1 MITRIHGKLVRLE
14 DEFCVLSAPPFEY
27 QILVPDFTRR
37 QLQMQMDQ
45 EVSLH
50 TLHFIEGNSSQG
62 SRLIPR
68 LIGFT
73 SEVEREFFELFCSVG
88 GLGVKKALRGMVRPV
103 QDIARSIEQQD
114 VNSLKTLPGIGG
126 KTAEKIIAELRRKMA
141 KFALMMPTETTEDGD
156 IVRDIAD
163 EVYQILVTLGWN
175 ESDARR
181 MLDAAVEEKQSYR
194 DVDELLQVVWEKNNA
209 S

>member
-68 LIGFT
+68 LI
-73 SEVEREFFELFCSVG
+73 
-88 GLGVKKALRGMVRPV
+88 
-103 QDIARSIEQQD
+103 
-114 VNSLKTLPGIGG
+114 
-126 KTAEKIIAELRRKMA
+126 
-141 KFALMMPTETTEDGD
+141 
-156 IVRDIAD
+156 
-163 EVYQILVTLGWN
+163 
-175 ESDARR
+175 
-181 MLDAAVEEKQSYR
+181 
-194 DVDELLQVVWEKNNA
+194 
-209 S
+209 